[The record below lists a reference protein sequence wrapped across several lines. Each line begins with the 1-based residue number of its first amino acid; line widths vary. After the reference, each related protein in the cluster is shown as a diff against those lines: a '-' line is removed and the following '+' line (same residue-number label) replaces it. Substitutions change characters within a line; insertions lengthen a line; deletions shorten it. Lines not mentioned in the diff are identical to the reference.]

1 MPNYLEYNLA
11 RFVNILRY
19 LGVNVSTGETI
30 NALEALSLIDIMN
43 REHAKIALQASM
55 IKNHDDQ
62 GIFDRAFNSFFAAPE
77 IKSQQQQSWEE
88 GKEDRAR
95 LIEEAEQE
103 LSYLGDKL
111 ELTPEEKLLF
121 AQLDEKRK
129 KKIRDYLDSSHLPED
144 RSHAFKPILESH
156 VRRSLHYWRQ
166 RLAEEGD
173 LPFVPAD
180 GLDDAVLAAISQD
193 MGYEDSSL
201 LYQDMKR
208 IGDRD
213 LPKVTNILKKLS
225 RKLATK
231 ISRRYRMSKKATK
244 IDLRRSIKANIR
256 YGGIIFKLK
265 YKQKRIQKPKILLIC
280 DVSASMARYA
290 TFVIQFIYGLSAV
303 IRQIE
308 SFIFAEELE
317 YVTPYFR
324 RIRPFEETMVEL
336 IGKSR
341 IWGKG
346 TNFGV
351 SLNVLKSR
359 FPLLLTSHTVII
371 VVSDTKTLDIQRS
384 ERELA
389 VIRRSVKDVLWLN
402 TLPVDEWKDLRSVS
416 IFQRYSRMYECYTL
430 AHLDKI
436 IRKQFC
442 SKNIS
447 LRWP

>member
-1 MPNYLEYNLA
+1 MPNNLEYNLA
-11 RFVNILRY
+11 RFVHILRH
-19 LGVNVSTGETI
+19 LGVNISTGETI
-30 NALEALSLIDIMN
+30 TALEALCLVDVMN
-43 REHAKIALQASM
+43 REHVKFALQASL
-55 IKNHDDQ
+55 IKNQDEEP
-62 GIFDRAFNSFFAAPE
+62 IFDQAFNSFFAAPE
-77 IKSQQQQSWEE
+77 IKRQQQQSWEE
-88 GKEDRAR
+88 SKEERAH

-111 ELTPEEKLLF
+111 ELTPEEKLLYS
-121 AQLDEKRK
+121 QLAEKRK
-129 KKIRDYLDSSHLPED
+129 KKIRDYLDSSDLPED
-144 RSHAFKPILESH
+144 RDHVFKPMLESH
-156 VRRSLHYWRQ
+156 VRQSLRYWRQ

-173 LPFVPAD
+173 LPFMPAD
-180 GLDDAVLAAISQD
+180 GIDDAVLAAISQD
-193 MGYEDSSL
+193 MGYEDIIL

-231 ISRRYRMSKKATK
+231 ISRHYRMSKKAVK
-244 IDLRRSIKANIR
+244 IDLRRSIKSNIR
-256 YGGIIFKLK
+256 YGGIIFNLK
-265 YKQKRIQKPKILLIC
+265 YKQKRIQKPNILLIC
-280 DVSASMARYA
+280 DVSGSMARYA
-290 TFVIQFIYGLSAV
+290 TFVIQFIYGLSSV

-317 YVTPYFR
+317 YVTPYFK
-324 RIRPFEETMVEL
+324 RIRKFKETMVEL
-336 IGKSR
+336 IVKSR

-346 TNFGV
+346 TNFGA

-359 FPLLLTSHTVII
+359 FPLLLTPRTVII
-371 VVSDTKTLDIQRS
+371 VVSDTKTLDIERS

-430 AHLDKI
+430 AHLEKI
-436 IRKQFC
+436 IRKQF
-442 SKNIS
+442 
-447 LRWP
+447 LH